1 MNDEDIALIADAEVQ
16 IEIAMA
22 IIEKGKITIT

>member
-22 IIEKGKITIT
+22 IIEKGKRTL

>member
-1 MNDEDIALIADAEVQ
+1 MNDEDIALIADAEAQ

-22 IIEKGKITIT
+22 IIEKGKRTL